1 MRGQEVRQLF
11 LERCEGGRRAQDR
24 TMLNCNRKHHG
35 LKITGTLLFCLL
47 VLVDDRIGG
56 TAGGVAHAQRMRIS
70 VTSSIDGTSQPSYLI
85 LPKDPD
91 PGSTPVPLLVSLHT
105 WSADVEQRNREL
117 ERLAVQNG
125 WIYLFPHFRGP
136 NQHPDAC
143 GSVKAQQDI
152 LDAVDWV
159 QKRYSV
165 DPRRIYLT
173 GVSGGGH
180 MTMLMVGRHPERW
193 AAASAWVGI
202 SDLASWHAIHEDTR
216 YGDMLRASCGGRPG
230 DSPEVDAQYRLR
242 SPLTHLHAAGNVPLD
257 LAAGIHDGHRG
268 SVPIRHTLDA
278 FNVIARALGQT
289 PVSED
294 EIRQLSRPDGRLDQ
308 PQASDRVED
317 AVLGRKIHLR
327 RYAGPSR
334 VTIFEGGHEGIAAAA
349 VDWLK
354 RHVKEP

>member
-1 MRGQEVRQLF
+1 MF
-11 LERCEGGRRAQDR
+11 HCS
-24 TMLNCNRKHHG
+24 RKHPG
-35 LKITGTLLFCLL
+35 LKLTGTLLFCLL
-47 VLVDDRIGG
+47 LLAEARIGSMASG
-56 TAGGVAHAQRMRIS
+56 TAYAQRMRIT

-85 LPKDPD
+85 LPQGLDASD
-91 PGSTPVPLLVSLHT
+91 WPVPLLVSLHS
-105 WSADVEQRNREL
+105 WSADVEQRHEEL
-117 ERLAVQNG
+117 ERLAIQHG

-143 GSVKAQQDI
+143 GSLKAQQDI

-159 QKRYSV
+159 RQRYPV
-165 DPRRIYLT
+165 DSRRVYLT

-202 SDLASWHAIHEDTR
+202 SDLAAWHALHEGTR
-216 YGDMLRASCGGRPG
+216 YGAMLRASCGGRPG
-230 DSPEVDAQYRLR
+230 DSPEVDAQYQAR
-242 SPLTHLHAAGNVPLD
+242 SPLTHLHRAVTVPLD

-278 FNVIARALGQT
+278 FNVIAEALGEP

-294 EIRQLSRPDGRLDQ
+294 EIRQLSRPDGRVDH
-308 PQASDRVED
+308 PQASDQAVD
-317 AVLGRKIHLR
+317 AVLNRTIHLR

-349 VDWLK
+349 FDWLK
-354 RHVKEP
+354 RHVKEPSGASETSPSPCP